1 MLSLTALQAQRQ
13 SERYLHWLNKAN
25 CVVPML
31 VGVVWLFYSRGKAR
45 KRMGVSVFL
54 LLLVVLGA
62 YTIFTGATPSVIRA
76 ALMGAVLLM
85 GPVVGRRYDP
95 TSALLLSGALMI
107 GFDPDVLADGGFQ
120 LSFMATMGI
129 IYIAPHFYTL
139 LTKMRVPTLINL
151 PIAASLGAQVAV
163 VPLAALL
170 THQVS
175 FVSLPATLTAGISL
189 LPLMITGMA
198 AGILGSLFE
207 PLGELAG
214 LLVWPCATWL
224 LWWVE
229 LWGSLPWAS
238 TDLESV
244 NSSLVALY
252 YVALGGAL
260 WLIPT
265 IGRMRVKPGKTVL
278 GLGATAYLALL
289 ILATI
294 FLNP

>member
-1 MLSLTALQAQRQ
+1 MC
-13 SERYLHWLNKAN
+13 EAN

-31 VGVVWLFYSRGKAR
+31 VGVVWLFYSRGKIR
-45 KRMGVSVFL
+45 KRMSVSVFL

-95 TSALLLSGALMI
+95 TVALLLSGALMME
-107 GFDPDVLADGGFQ
+107 FDPDVLSDGGFQ
-120 LSFMATMGI
+120 LSFTATMGI

-139 LTKMRVPTLINL
+139 LARLLVPTIINL

-163 VPLAALL
+163 VPLVALL
-170 THQVS
+170 THEVS

-189 LPLMITGMA
+189 LPLMISGMV
-198 AGILGSLFE
+198 AGIAGSLFQ

-214 LLVWPCATWL
+214 LLVWPCASWL

-229 LWGSLPWAS
+229 WWGSLPWAS
-238 TDLESV
+238 IELESV

-260 WLIPT
+260 WLITT
-265 IGRMRVKPGKTVL
+265 ISRMRIKPGKTVL
-278 GLGATAYLALL
+278 GLGAAAYLGLVTLVA
-289 ILATI
+289 I
-294 FLNP
+294 FLSS

>member
-1 MLSLTALQAQRQ
+1 
-13 SERYLHWLNKAN
+13 
-25 CVVPML
+25 
-31 VGVVWLFYSRGKAR
+31 
-45 KRMGVSVFL
+45 MGVSVFL